1 MNKLLSKKSISNIL
15 FVLVIGLM
23 LYPPTR
29 EWGMRQIAFAP
40 SVKSA
45 DNTELINSYN
55 WELKG
60 LNTQSVNFIEFEN
73 SIIFINFWAT
83 WCPPCRAEMPMIQ
96 KLHNDYKNEVAF
108 VFVTNENWKTV
119 SGFFDKNGYDIPVYN
134 SASLPPQK
142 FTETNSIPASY
153 LIDKNGAILI
163 SKVGAADWNS
173 SKVRNLLDDLIAKK
187 NL

>member
-1 MNKLLSKKSISNIL
+1 MTKLFSKKYISNII
-15 FVLVIGLM
+15 FVIVLALM

-40 SVKSA
+40 SVKKA
-45 DNTELINSYN
+45 ENIEFITSYN

-60 LNTQSVNFIEFEN
+60 LNVPNVNFNEFEDKV
-73 SIIFINFWAT
+73 IFINFWAT

-96 KLHNDYKNEVAF
+96 KLQNDYKDKVAF
-108 VFVTNENWKTV
+108 VFVTNENWNTV
-119 SGFFDKNGYDIPVYN
+119 SSFFKKNEYDLPVYN
-134 SASLPPQK
+134 SMSTPPQK

-153 LIDKNGAILI
+153 LIDKKGAILI

-173 SKVRNLLDDLIAKK
+173 TKVRKLLDDLIEK
-187 NL
+187 